1 MAFNY
6 LAKLVA
12 KLELQSAQY
21 QAELEKANKRL
32 ERFERDSKKSFS
44 SIDKSAK
51 KLAEGLKGV
60 GAVLGAGGAVALGI
74 KGFGTLSRGA
84 DAAIAN
90 LAKTNVDFAATL
102 DRTKAAHENL
112 WKAGT
117 RTAEAQERLNAALKD
132 PAIVGAA
139 QRAADGLASSY
150 ISIKTG
156 ALEALSA
163 VQKFDRWFNETSG
176 LYSKSSG
183 LKQDYDALVSSK
195 MPEATAAQQQK
206 DAAAGPNPYMKLV
219 NDAFAREAKEA
230 ADAAQRAMDAA
241 AKDADAFARTFASQ
255 MADAYSAIGDGA
267 QEEMARIKTYFIDPH
282 VESFDR
288 AVDSAQKSMD
298 KMSTYADQAARNMQD
313 AFADFLFDPFDK
325 GVKGMAK
332 DFLDTTRRLLANKAT
347 EKLFNWIGVNWG
359 GTGGILGA
367 IGDLFGGARAE
378 GGPVTAG
385 KAYLVG
391 ERGPE
396 LFSPGASGHITPNHA
411 LGGIVQNI
419 TVDARGATIDAIRA
433 IPAAMAETKRQAVAE
448 VADLIRRGRL

>member
-1 MAFNY
+1 MANASAKYILAAEDRTQSAVRSVRAGFESIDRSAKE
-6 LAKLVA
+6 LAKG
-12 KLELQSAQY
+12 
-21 QAELEKANKRL
+21 
-32 ERFERDSKKSFS
+32 FT
-44 SIDKSAK
+44 
-51 KLAEGLKGV
+51 GLGKMI
-60 GAVLGAGGAVALGI
+60 GAGGAVALGM
-74 KGFGTLSRGA
+74 KAFGTFGREA
-84 DAAIAN
+84 DVAIQN
-90 LAKTNVDFAATL
+90 LARSNADFAETL
-102 DRTKAAHENL
+102 ARTKAAHENL
-112 WKAGT
+112 WKAGAK
-117 RTAEAQERLNAALKD
+117 TAEAQERLNAALSD

-139 QRAADGLASSY
+139 QRAADGVASSY

-156 ALEALSA
+156 ALEALAA
-163 VQKFDRWFNETSG
+163 VQEFDRWFNETSG
-176 LYSKSSG
+176 LYDKASG
-183 LKQDYDALVSSK
+183 LKQDYEALVASK
-195 MPEATAAQQQK
+195 MPGATAAQKQK
-206 DAAAGPNPYMKLV
+206 DAAGGPNPYMKLV

-241 AKDADAFARTFASQ
+241 AKDADAFAKTFASQ
-255 MADAYSAIGDGA
+255 MNDAYSQIGSGA
-267 QEEMARIKTYFIDPH
+267 AEEMDRIKTYFIDPH

-288 AVDSAQKSMD
+288 VVANVKENTD
-298 KMSTYADQAARNMQD
+298 KMSVYADQAARNMQD

-347 EKLFNWIGVNWG
+347 EKLFNWIGSNWG